1 MLMRRSLLA
10 AAALALTFSLGEF
23 AARAWLA
30 RFADDAAVRKYGTL
44 AQLRERWTERIT
56 PHRYLGYVNTPNFS
70 SRDDRHNAHGL
81 RGAEFPRE
89 KPAGELRIACLGGS
103 TTYSTTVSDWRASYP
118 AQLEA
123 RLHELGHTHVGVL
136 NAGVQGWSSFE
147 STLNLHLRLLE
158 LEPDVVIVY
167 HGVNEVPPRLVWPHE
182 AYRSDNSG
190 FRRHAA
196 QLRERGEL
204 WSRSALLRCVGVRAG
219 WLRPSSALFELDPPT
234 ESWIG
239 EQFDRQMWSAEYPS
253 GFFATT
259 PVERVLELNPP
270 THFERN
276 LRTMMGMAHAHGFA
290 LVLATYAHLPPPG
303 ELRDSSYNSATFAA
317 AIAETNE
324 VVRALASEPGDDVW
338 LFDYVQRTPLKR
350 EHYHLWKRGDRELID
365 IHHPNAAG
373 YRLQAETFAQFL
385 VEQDLLRVDRR

>member
-1 MLMRRSLLA
+1 MRLRKA
-10 AAALALTFSLGEF
+10 ALVCAALALLWLVGEL
-23 AARAWLA
+23 AARLWLA
-30 RFADDAAVRKYGTL
+30 RWADDAAVRKYGSL

-56 PHRYLGYVNTPNFS
+56 PHRYLGYVNTPGF
-70 SRDDRHNAHGL
+70 RQRHDRHNSHGL
-81 RGAEFPRE
+81 RGEELSLE

-103 TTYSTTVSDWRASYP
+103 TTYSTTVANWRESYP

-123 RLHELGHTHVGVL
+123 RLHEFGHANVRVL

-196 QLRERGEL
+196 QLLERTQL
-204 WSRSALLRCVGVRAG
+204 WSRSALLRCLSVRAG

-234 ESWIG
+234 ETWIG
-239 EQFDRQMWSAEYPS
+239 EQFDRQMWSAEYPL
-253 GFFATT
+253 GFFEST

-276 LRTMMGMAHAHGFA
+276 LRSMMGLAHAHGFA
-290 LVLATYAHLPPPG
+290 LVLATYSHLPPPG
-303 ELRDSSYNSATFAA
+303 APRDSSYNSEAFAR
-317 AIAETNE
+317 AIAQTND
-324 VVRALASEPGDDVW
+324 VVRALAAPDGDDVW
-338 LFDYVQRTPLKR
+338 LFDYARSSPLSR
-350 EHYHLWKRGDRELID
+350 EHYHTWQRDGRELID

-373 YRLQAETFAQFL
+373 YRLQAEAFARFL
-385 VEQDLLRVDRR
+385 LEHGLLRAR